1 VDVSDA
7 RPWWASDLEDGVADA
22 APPRDPLEAHRAARR
37 GAHPSDDTAAGW
49 DDDLAAG
56 WDLADLFG
64 SPSGGGAPSGAGT
77 PDDAATDDRVRDP
90 RAGGRGPTAADDP
103 AAAHGPDVCGVCP
116 ICVALRALGES
127 RPQLLEH
134 LTEAARHL
142 TAAVRNLVED
152 PPRVRPDGAR
162 RDHDDP
168 DPFERI
174 DLD

>member
-7 RPWWASDLEDGVADA
+7 RPWWASDLEDGVGDA
-22 APPRDPLEAHRAARR
+22 APNFDPLEAHRAARR
-37 GAHPSDDTAAGW
+37 GAHPSDDAI
-49 DDDLAAG
+49 AG
-56 WDLADLFG
+56 WDLADDPDG
-64 SPSGGGAPSGAGT
+64 DQQVGGRRPT
-77 PDDAATDDRVRDP
+77 EDDAS
-90 RAGGRGPTAADDP
+90 

-152 PPRVRPDGAR
+152 PPRVRPDGTR
-162 RDHDDP
+162 RSGEDP

>member
-1 VDVSDA
+1 VDVSDTW
-7 RPWWASDLEDGVADA
+7 PWWASELEGGVAEA
-22 APPRDPLEAHRAARR
+22 TPALDPLEAHRAARR
-37 GAHPSDDTAAGW
+37 GAHPADEGI
-49 DDDLAAG
+49 AG
-56 WDLADLFG
+56 WDLDDLLG
-64 SPSGGGAPSGAGT
+64 PPPDAG
-77 PDDAATDDRVRDP
+77 ATDEEARRGEQVDEETVDGP
-90 RAGGRGPTAADDP
+90 GPTGRDGP

-162 RDHDDP
+162 RGPDDP

>member
-7 RPWWASDLEDGVADA
+7 RPWWASELEDGVADA
-22 APPRDPLEAHRAARR
+22 PPLDPLEAHRAARR
-37 GAHPSDDTAAGW
+37 GTPPPDDAA
-49 DDDLAAG
+49 DG
-56 WDLADLFG
+56 WDLADLLG
-64 SPSGGGAPSGAGT
+64 PAADASAPGDG
-77 PDDAATDDRVRDP
+77 ATDDASDAP
-90 RAGGRGPTAADDP
+90 RTAGRGSAGTDGP

-134 LTEAARHL
+134 LSEAARHL

-162 RDHDDP
+162 RGHDDP

>member
-1 VDVSDA
+1 MDVSGT
-7 RPWWASDLEDGVADA
+7 RPWWASELEAGAADA
-22 APPRDPLEAHRAARR
+22 TPTLDPLEAHRAARR
-37 GAHPSDDTAAGW
+37 GVHPGDQG
-49 DDDLAAG
+49 LAG
-56 WDLADLFG
+56 WDLDDLLG
-64 SPSGGGAPSGAGT
+64 PASDVG
-77 PDDAATDDRVRDP
+77 ATDDGATDDGARRGDQVGDEAADGP
-90 RAGGRGPTAADDP
+90 GPTGSDGP

-152 PPRVRPDGAR
+152 PPRVRLDDAR
-162 RDHDDP
+162 RGPDDP